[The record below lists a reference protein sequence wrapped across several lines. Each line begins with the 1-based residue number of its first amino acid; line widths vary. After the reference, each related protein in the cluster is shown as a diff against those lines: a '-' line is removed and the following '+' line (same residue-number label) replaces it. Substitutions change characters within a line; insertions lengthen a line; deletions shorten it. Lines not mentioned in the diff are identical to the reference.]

1 MLCVPAA
8 TADTPHYLHFL
19 SSHEGHIVFFPRPIR
34 TPRPTRKERP
44 QRRNWN
50 VAASEIR
57 YAGPADGYSDR
68 PFLVEHPDREI
79 AAEVMGF
86 ACCPACGVVYAPRL
100 AERIMS
106 PAFLRAQRWAHA
118 HNAERH
124 PRRWLRS
131 QHFQA
136 PVPAEIRER
145 VAS

>member
-1 MLCVPAA
+1 ML
-8 TADTPHYLHFL
+8 TGNRQHTYLI
-19 SSHEGHIVFFPRPIR
+19 E
-34 TPRPTRKERP
+34 
-44 QRRNWN
+44 N
-50 VAASEIR
+50 
-57 YAGPADGYSDR
+57 
-68 PFLVEHPDREI
+68 PDREI
-79 AAEVMGF
+79 AAEVAGF
-86 ACCPACGVVYAPRL
+86 ASCPACGVVYTPRL

-136 PVPAEIRER
+136 PIPAEIRER